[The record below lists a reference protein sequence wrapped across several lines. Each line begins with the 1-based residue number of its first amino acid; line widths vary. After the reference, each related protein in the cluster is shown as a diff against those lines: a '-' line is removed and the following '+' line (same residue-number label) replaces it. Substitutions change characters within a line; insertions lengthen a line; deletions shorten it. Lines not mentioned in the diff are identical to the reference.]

1 MTPPQ
6 IATAVAGAALLLA
19 SVGVFLRRRTFR
31 LRALVGMI
39 VGAGMLYAAWRP
51 SVIVVMGPDSDVLR
65 LRWIV
70 GLLSLLMLTIT
81 LESIRTA
88 RMQERYA
95 LLWLAA
101 GALLLVG
108 ALSNPPARWAERLT
122 GMSYGAVVGVTVF
135 ALMLLLLFHLCVALS
150 GAQERMARIARE
162 LARVEEIVR
171 RSVPPRNP
179 TPPPPPDPTPPTS
192 AGPSAPT

>member
-6 IATAVAGAALLLA
+6 IAAAAAGALMLIPCAWA
-19 SVGVFLRRRTFR
+19 FIRRRTLR
-31 LRALVGMI
+31 LRALVGML
-39 VGAGMLYAAWRP
+39 VGGGLLYAAFRP
-51 SVIVVMGPDSDVLR
+51 SVIVVMGPDSDALR

-70 GLLSLLMLTIT
+70 GLLSLTVLTIT
-81 LESIRTA
+81 LESIRA
-88 RMQERYA
+88 SRMRERYA

-108 ALSNPPARWAERLT
+108 ALSNPPARWVERLT

-135 ALMLLLLFHLCVALS
+135 AFMLLLLFHLCEALS
-150 GAQERMARIARE
+150 GAQDRIARIARE

-171 RSVPPRNP
+171 RSAPPGGSRP
-179 TPPPPPDPTPPTS
+179 LPPPGETPPAST
-192 AGPSAPT
+192 GPSAPT